1 MHDYIIYKY
10 SMDCIELSFF
20 LTLFK
25 PVFDFA
31 DTCKCTD
38 LLVFAASTANI
49 AHNCVE
55 YLLRFYT
62 QGLHAI
68 LHEPD
73 TAKFCYIFIA
83 LLSLD
88 QLCLSHYSRFKQNYL
103 VHVYTCIWLQDS
115 MNIWLLACCVRVY
128 SKTSEG

>member
-1 MHDYIIYKY
+1 
-10 SMDCIELSFF
+10 MDCIELSFF

-62 QGLHAI
+62 QGCMQYSMSQI
-68 LHEPD
+68 L
-73 TAKFCYIFIA
+73 
-83 LLSLD
+83 
-88 QLCLSHYSRFKQNYL
+88 QNSATFL
-103 VHVYTCIWLQDS
+103 
-115 MNIWLLACCVRVY
+115 
-128 SKTSEG
+128 

>member
-1 MHDYIIYKY
+1 M
-10 SMDCIELSFF
+10 
-20 LTLFK
+20 
-25 PVFDFA
+25 FDFA

-83 LLSLD
+83 LLGLD
-88 QLCLSHYSRFKQNYL
+88 QLCLMYECPTIHGSNKIILSMCT
-103 VHVYTCIWLQDS
+103 HVYGYKI
-115 MNIWLLACCVRVY
+115 A
-128 SKTSEG
+128 